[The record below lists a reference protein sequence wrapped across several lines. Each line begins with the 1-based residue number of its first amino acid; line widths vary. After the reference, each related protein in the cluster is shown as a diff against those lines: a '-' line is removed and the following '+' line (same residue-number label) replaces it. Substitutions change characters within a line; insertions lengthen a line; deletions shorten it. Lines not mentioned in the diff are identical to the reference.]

1 MRNPFEGVK
10 LPPDIEAFIDSIAKR
25 LPRLGGTS
33 IKDRELRRLALY
45 RDSLEVYEAFVR
57 SVPSVDDLHPFHR
70 TSLEIVAGD
79 LNKVKACLASLSK
92 GVSLA
97 RRILK
102 QYMAQIRASE
112 EEEANRLMRAGFG
125 RASGILRKR
134 KECVKFLRDVF
145 AQMKKLMAV
154 DPELPTIIIA
164 GPPNVGKST
173 LVSRIS
179 SAEPEVASYPF
190 TTKEIHVGHVDT
202 ERGRVQVIDTP
213 GILDRPMSERNP
225 IELKAINAIRNL
237 NGIVVFLFDV
247 SQGALHS
254 AEEQIDLFEEVSSI
268 KRTLPALNKIDW
280 ADEGLREEI
289 ASYLKEEGGK
299 VPRDKRREGH
309 RSGGAEE
316 GSVEGALSTE
326 RGGGEGLRIG
336 PHS

>member
-10 LPPDIEAFIDSIAKR
+10 LPPDVEAFIDSIAKR
-25 LPRLGGTS
+25 LPRLGGTT

-57 SVPSVDDLHPFHR
+57 SVPSIDDLHPFYR

-79 LNKVKACLASLSK
+79 LNKVKVCLASLSR
-92 GVSLA
+92 GVRLA

-112 EEEANRLMRAGFG
+112 EEEANKLMRAGFG

-179 SAEPEVASYPF
+179 SAKPEVASYPF
-190 TTKEIHVGHVDT
+190 TTKEIHVGHIDT
-202 ERGRVQVIDTP
+202 EWGKVQVIDTP

-225 IELKAINAIRNL
+225 IEFKAINAIKNL

-247 SQGALHS
+247 SQGALYS
-254 AEEQIDLFEEVSSI
+254 AKEQIDLFEEVSSI

-280 ADEGLREEI
+280 VDEGLREEI
-289 ASYLKEEGGK
+289 ASYLKRKGIRFLEISAEKGIGVEELKG
-299 VPRDKRREGH
+299 E
-309 RSGGAEE
+309 
-316 GSVEGALSTE
+316 ALKE
-326 RGGGEGLRIG
+326 LFQQNVGEKKA
-336 PHS
+336 